1 MKKLRP
7 FLIQFLGT
15 AVLFSAL
22 VGAGTCLVLLA
33 ASSFGYLPYSDR
45 PGPGWYSH
53 AHFPTWE
60 EVRIYFGFTS
70 FFAYFVFFQGC
81 VIYVLSLILNL
92 SKPPR
97 WLVRTIGGIV
107 SFLAAGLAVLGA
119 GWYIALAP
127 IGSYAAATIGLLYG
141 IFLFPKSLHPRTK
154 ELAVLWRYSLTSAAS
169 LSVIGWLLFPLL
181 PRKPVPEINYQ
192 LDRLVSS
199 EERTEMTVPSWL
211 GTEIPIE
218 ASKLGLHGTLH
229 SGIGGAGASSDSSSI
244 NILLIAQEPI
254 RQEYSL
260 ELPAQGYVVYTLQ
273 NGAWT
278 PHPALIKKDKRRLR
292 VLPGLDPKFE
302 GGRTQIGDSFDPTPF
317 TWYPTIPR

>member
-22 VGAGTCLVLLA
+22 VSAGTCLVLLA

-53 AHFPTWE
+53 AHLPTWE
-60 EVRIYFGFTS
+60 EVKIYCGFVS

-92 SKPPR
+92 STPPR
-97 WLVRTIGGIV
+97 WLVRTIGGLV

-127 IGSYAAATIGLLYG
+127 IGSYAAATMGLLYG
-141 IFLFPKSLHPRTK
+141 IFLFPKYLHPRTK
-154 ELAVLWRYSLTSAAS
+154 ELAVLWRYSLTAVAS
-169 LSVIGWLLFPLL
+169 LVVVGWILFPLF
-181 PRKPVPEINYQ
+181 PRKPIPGINYQ
-192 LDRLVSS
+192 LDRLVST
-199 EERTEMTVPSWL
+199 EEPMAIAVPSWL

-218 ASKLGLHGTLH
+218 ASKLGLRGTLH
-229 SGIGGAGASSDSSSI
+229 GGIGGASSDSSSI
-244 NILLIAQEPI
+244 NVLLIALEPI

-273 NGAWT
+273 NGSWT

-292 VLPGLDPKFE
+292 ILPGLDPKFE
-302 GGRTQIGDSFDPTPF
+302 GGRTQIGDSSDPTPF